1 MRIEEVLERLERY
14 HTQIDE
20 EHTCDVVKTGDASAE
35 CEGIVICTYPS
46 VEVIRRAIELGANL
60 IICHEPI
67 FYSHEDTTDWL
78 KDNRVYQ
85 AKAAL
90 LREHHLVVYR
100 DHDRIHGGTPSRIRS
115 EMDLIFYGIMKELGW
130 EEYCVGFENKPLLYE
145 IPETTAEELAKEL
158 IRKLNL
164 TGARIVGD
172 RKTAVRRVFFY
183 EHVTAA
189 NFGGR
194 EPDKEA
200 ISEIEAG
207 EYDVMIP
214 FEIVDWTVSAYV
226 RDSAALGRPRALIEM
241 GHFNVEE
248 AGMKYMEKWL
258 PELLGQEMPVTY
270 VPSGDSFSY
279 LVREEDETRV

>member
-1 MRIEEVLERLERY
+1 MKIEEILARLEQY

-20 EHTCDVVKTGDASAE
+20 AHTCDVVKIGDVTAQ
-35 CEGIVICTYPS
+35 CTGIVICTYTS
-46 VEVIRRAIELGANL
+46 VEVIKKAVELNANL
-60 IICHEPI
+60 IICHEPT

-78 KDNRVYQ
+78 KDNSVYR

-90 LREHHLVVYR
+90 LEQHGIVVYR

-130 EEYCVGFENKPLLYE
+130 EDYCIGFENKPLLYE
-145 IPETTAEELAKEL
+145 IPETTAGELARML
-158 IRKLNL
+158 IKKLNL

-172 RKTAVRRVFFY
+172 KNTVVRKVFFC

-189 NFGGR
+189 NFGGM
-194 EPDKEA
+194 EPDKAA
-200 ISEIEAG
+200 IAEIEAG
-207 EYDVMIP
+207 DYDVMIP
-214 FEIVDWTVSAYV
+214 FEIVDWTVSTYV
-226 RDSAALGRPRALIEM
+226 RDSAALGRPRAIIEM

-258 PELLGQEMPVTY
+258 PGIIDQAAPVTY
-270 VPSGDSFSY
+270 VQSGDSFSY
-279 LVREEDETRV
+279 IVGD